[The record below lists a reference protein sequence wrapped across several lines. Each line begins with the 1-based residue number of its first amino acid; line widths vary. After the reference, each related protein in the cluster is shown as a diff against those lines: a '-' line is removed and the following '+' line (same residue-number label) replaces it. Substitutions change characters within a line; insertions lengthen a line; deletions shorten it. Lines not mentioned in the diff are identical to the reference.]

1 MDRSLWGSEPE
12 GSIMRRSFSIWT
24 GARMR
29 VELAVVMPAYNEG
42 NRIYENL
49 LTAANVIGQFC
60 PSFRIIAVNDGST
73 DNTEAQMRRA
83 AAENSRIGIISY
95 EKNRGKG
102 YAIRRGMSASKAQYT
117 AFLDAD
123 LDLPPEQLE
132 DYLSVAEQEKK
143 DIVLGSKLHPG
154 SNLEYPFY
162 RKVMTM
168 GYYLYLKLLFHL
180 PIRDTQ
186 TGIKLFR
193 TDAIL
198 PVVQAMRSD
207 RFCFDIE
214 MLALAKKR
222 GLSMEE
228 RPVVVRYHG
237 DGERKT
243 KIRLRTIFDM
253 FFESFRIWRR
263 LSTYE

>member
-1 MDRSLWGSEPE
+1 M
-12 GSIMRRSFSIWT
+12 
-24 GARMR
+24 
-29 VELAVVMPAYNEG
+29 LAVVMPAYNEG

-49 LTAANVIGQFC
+49 QICAKAIGQFC
-60 PSFRIIAVNDGST
+60 PSFRILAVNDGSK
-73 DNTEAQMRRA
+73 DNTEEEMRRA
-83 AAENSRIGIISY
+83 AAEDPRIGIISY

-102 YAIRRGMSASKAQYT
+102 YAIRRGMSASKAEYT

-132 DYLSVAEQEKK
+132 GYLAVAQKEGK
-143 DIVLGSKLHPG
+143 DIVLGSKLHPD

-162 RKVMTM
+162 RKAMTM

-193 TDAIL
+193 TEAIR
-198 PVVQAMRSD
+198 PVVQAMKSD

-214 MLALAKKR
+214 LLAMARKR
-222 GLSMEE
+222 NLSMQEE
-228 RPVVVRYHG
+228 PVVVRYHV

-243 KIRLRTIFDM
+243 KIRMKTIFDM
-253 FFESFRIWRR
+253 FFETFRIWRR
-263 LSTYE
+263 LRSYDPTVG